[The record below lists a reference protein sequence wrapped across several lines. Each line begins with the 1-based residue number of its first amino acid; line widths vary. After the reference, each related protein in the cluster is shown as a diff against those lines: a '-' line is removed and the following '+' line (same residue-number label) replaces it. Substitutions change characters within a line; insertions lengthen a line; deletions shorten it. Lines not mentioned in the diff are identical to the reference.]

1 MLFLFVFC
9 TSTQASRGNER
20 ILENRPILFLYR
32 HAEVELLPFGQELKW
47 EPICVS
53 VDLHF
58 KSYCWDYGA
67 RVWFLPLSVN
77 GICVNHIMTI
87 TVIEFIH
94 NSASCNFS

>member
-1 MLFLFVFC
+1 MLFLFEFC
-9 TSTQASRGNER
+9 TSTQASRGNEW
-20 ILENRPILFLYR
+20 ILENCPILFLFR
-32 HAEVELLPFGQELKW
+32 HAEAELLPFGQELKW

-67 RVWFLPLSVN
+67 RVWFLPLAVN
-77 GICVNHIMTI
+77 RICVNHIMTI
-87 TVIEFIH
+87 ILIGFIY